1 MSAPIDKFLWP
12 NSPVWVPYNRY
23 SWLNKPQQKLTLGPD
38 EGTWWPN
45 IVPSHCFSLVQLD
58 KYLSCSIERIFL
70 KVSCPSDS
78 LVEVRVVCLPG
89 PAYPPTRWSLFV
101 GCHRPEAFWEGLW
114 LSRHHPTSP
123 KVLSSWSLQ
132 AQKSVLGQLV
142 CQEFQGRSKWLCVTL
157 VHLMTNRDY

>member
-45 IVPSHCFSLVQLD
+45 IVPSHCFSSVQLD
-58 KYLSCSIERIFL
+58 KYMSCSTERIFL
-70 KVSCPSDS
+70 KVSCPPLS
-78 LVEVRVVCLPG
+78 LTQEVKWELWSCLSSAPG
-89 PAYPPTRWSLFV
+89 GPSLWAV
-101 GCHRPEAFWEGLW
+101 TDQWKGLW

-123 KVLSSWSLQ
+123 KNHEVTQLRSLF
-132 AQKSVLGQLV
+132 VGQIV
-142 CQEFQGRSKWLCVTL
+142 CQEFQGRSQWLCVTL